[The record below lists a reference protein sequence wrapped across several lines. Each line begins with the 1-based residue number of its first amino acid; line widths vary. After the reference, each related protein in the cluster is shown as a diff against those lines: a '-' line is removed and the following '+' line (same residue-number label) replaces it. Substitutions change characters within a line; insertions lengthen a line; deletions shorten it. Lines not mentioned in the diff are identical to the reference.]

1 MSDFSQTERILILL
15 TSHELTSHHWRLFD
29 MPKNLIAFKHDRKML
44 VTIIQYAKIYNRV
57 KSNFLTVLLTN
68 VYEKNDLE
76 NLYLDIQNAK

>member
-1 MSDFSQTERILILL
+1 
-15 TSHELTSHHWRLFD
+15 

-68 VYEKNDLE
+68 VYERKNLE
-76 NLYLDIQNAK
+76 KIYLDTENAK